1 MKVAFTFL
9 TDTVHIPLRS
19 RNWPDVTRP
28 VKRDGREFTVG
39 LVMPV
44 SAGTHDIPGGDKKV
58 TDAQIPIIVVGEWVN
73 SPEYF
78 RHILEI
84 ALEFGGQLLELL
96 RVELKEPRLRIRG
109 LRDLEA
115 RNISSVVESTSDS
128 EPGVMQDETQKFN
141 DWFES
146 ISEGPRPFVSRATWL
161 NFRAKSLSQDV
172 QSSLHESLLMD
183 AQLSAESDPR
193 SGILY
198 AALACEVFVQ
208 YYISKNHAGS
218 AAVDTWLESV
228 QNGSSPMALLQ
239 LYDLGLRMIGKQ
251 SLERKNPKLHEELKQ
266 LNWARNDIAHRGRV
280 RDSKYSLEH
289 AVNTARKV
297 IDWVERFA

>member
-1 MKVAFTFL
+1 MKVGFTFL
-9 TDTVHIPLRS
+9 TDTVHIPPRS

-28 VKRDGREFTVG
+28 VKRDGKDFIVG
-39 LVMPV
+39 LGMPV
-44 SAGTHDIPGGDKKV
+44 SAGTHDMPGGVPKV
-58 TDAQIPIIVVGEWVN
+58 TDAQIPIVVIAEWVD

-78 RHILEI
+78 RQILEM
-84 ALEFGGQLLELL
+84 ALEFGGQLLESL
-96 RVELKEPRLRIRG
+96 RIALKEPQLRIRG

-115 RNISSVVESTSDS
+115 HNVTSVVESDSDS
-128 EPGVMQDETQKFN
+128 EPEILRDQTQQFK
-141 DWFES
+141 DWFKS
-146 ISEGPRPFVSRATWL
+146 ISDRSLPFIKRGTWL
-161 NFRAKSLSQDV
+161 NFSANSLAQEV
-172 QSSLHESLLMD
+172 QPLSHESLLLD

-193 SGILY
+193 IGILF

-208 YYISKNHAGS
+208 YYIRENHAES
-218 AAVDTWLESV
+218 VAVDTWLESV
-228 QNGSSPMALLQ
+228 QTGSSPVALLQ

-251 SLERKNPKLHEELKQ
+251 SLERKNPKLHEELKH

-280 RDSKYSLEH
+280 RDPKYSLEA